1 MENFKMKI
9 TKKILKSLIKE
20 ELREAYEKYE
30 PGPMTQA
37 TVFDAKKP
45 DPMDAL
51 FRIMD
56 VITDK
61 ALTMLKADLG
71 EQFNYIEVEGQLTPL
86 SNEVVTQRLER
97 TGRVD
102 EVDSMA
108 RELVERYMEMK
119 GLGQSHPG
127 AI

>member
-1 MENFKMKI
+1 MKLTEKTLKKMI
-9 TKKILKSLIKE
+9 A
-20 ELREAYEKYE
+20 EAYEKYE
-30 PGPMTQA
+30 PGPMTA
-37 TVFDAKKP
+37 MTVYDTEKP

-71 EQFNYIEVEGQLTPL
+71 EEFNYIDVEAQLTPL
-86 SNEVVTQRLER
+86 SNEVVTQRLQK

-108 RELVERYMEMK
+108 RELIERYMEMK

>member
-1 MENFKMKI
+1 MKLTEKTLKKMI
-9 TKKILKSLIKE
+9 A
-20 ELREAYEKYE
+20 EAYEQYE
-30 PGPMTQA
+30 PGPMTPVTQQ
-37 TVFDAKKP
+37 DRSKP

-61 ALTMLKADLG
+61 ALETVRAGLG
-71 EQFNYIEVEGQLTPL
+71 EEFNYIDVEAQLTPL